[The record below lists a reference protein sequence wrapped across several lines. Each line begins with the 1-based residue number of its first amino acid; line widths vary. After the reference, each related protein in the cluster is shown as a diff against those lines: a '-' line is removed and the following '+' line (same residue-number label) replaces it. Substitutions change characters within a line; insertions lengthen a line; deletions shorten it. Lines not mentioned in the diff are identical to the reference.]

1 MALGGDSP
9 AATASVRIGGYSL
22 EVGPGGGSF
31 AHFEPEQ
38 ESANADELG
47 AALAE
52 ARVDEPPAI
61 VAFEGAAS
69 EVTSRIEEADELFRA
84 AAGGQFLD
92 SGLIT
97 GEIGSLLDLVERL
110 DRSGRFGEQL
120 EVVRSMN
127 RLAVLGLRWLELVRA
142 LRSLLGSAE
151 AARHLP
157 GQAWAHHELGSLHL
171 CAGQPGQAEEHLREA
186 LRIEDEL
193 GDTVGRCA
201 TRHNLDSARRDLAP
215 GNPKPRRFARM
226 AGLAVLLPA
235 LSAGGALGAR
245 PSAETVAVVAL
256 LVLASFDPLRELV
269 AGMHRAPALRAV
281 LAHLRPFLVQPA
293 ADRAGAPLDGPV
305 RSVRLDAV
313 AARWA
318 GQDGPVFRGVDA
330 QIRPGKWLVVD
341 GPSGA
346 GKTTLLTLLLGD
358 LAPSAGRITVGTQR
372 LDTISREAW
381 RRVVAWCPQDAHVFD
396 SSLRANLLV
405 ARPRA
410 DRVGDDEMLDVLD
423 RVGLA
428 PLLARLTDGLDARVG
443 AAGASLSGGERQR
456 LAVARALLGRSQVLL
471 LDEPTAHLDEP
482 TARAMM
488 ADLRSA
494 TRDRCVVLVSHRST
508 DRRDGDERLELRDL
522 RPCPPRGVQATL
534 VP

>member
-1 MALGGDSP
+1 MGLALTTVSAWLIVRAAEHPALMYLLVAIVGVRFFGLGRSVARYAERLVTHRAVLLAADSIRLRVWRSIAARGAGSRRLREGGSAIDYLVTSLDTLRELVPRVVTTIIVGALAAAGVLITIAVVDPAAAPLATLVLGGGAVTAVVASR
-9 AATASVRIGGYSL
+9 AADRAASATRIEARARL
-22 EVGPGGGSF
+22 V
-31 AHFEPEQ
+31 
-38 ESANADELG
+38 DRTV
-47 AALAE
+47 ALA
-52 ARVDEPPAI
+52 A
-61 VAFEGAAS
+61 AAS
-69 EVTSRIEEADELFRA
+69 ELRVNGIAPAALEQRA
-84 AAGGQFLD
+84 AADRRL
-92 SGLIT
+92 S
-97 GEIGSLLDLVERL
+97 EL
-110 DRSGRFGEQL
+110 DRRSSWSTQL
-120 EVVRSMN
+120 GT
-127 RLAVLGLRWLELVRA
+127 AVL
-142 LRSLLGSAE
+142 SL
-151 AARHLP
+151 
-157 GQAWAHHELGSLHL
+157 
-171 CAGQPGQAEEHLREA
+171 
-186 LRIEDEL
+186 
-193 GDTVGRCA
+193 A
-201 TRHNLDSARRDLAP
+201 T
-215 GNPKPRRFARM
+215 

-256 LVLASFDPLRELV
+256 LVLASLDPLRELV

-281 LAHLRPFLVQPA
+281 LAHLRPFLAQPA

-358 LAPSAGRITVGTQR
+358 LAPSAGRITVGSQR

-494 TRDRCVVLVSHRST
+494 TRDRCVVLVSHRRT